1 MEFMLLLMFGK
12 RFGIGY
18 CDVGGGRYGHR
29 VKCDKLKAISMF

>member
-18 CDVGGGRYGHR
+18 CDDGIN
-29 VKCDKLKAISMF
+29 KLGINCKF